1 MVCCI
6 LIRDKARLIFI
17 CQLVGRLLRNILL
30 SEELIPEYASHF
42 QSLSLE
48 ELDELAASFKF
59 ENCVQ
64 REGLNKV
71 LRDHA
76 HF

>member
-1 MVCCI
+1 MTAGIALI
-6 LIRDKARLIFI
+6 LLYFRT
-17 CQLVGRLLRNILL
+17 VGRLLRNILL
-30 SEELIPEYASHF
+30 SEELTPEYASYF
-42 QSLSLE
+42 EGLSLQ
-48 ELDELAASFKF
+48 ELDELAGSFKF

-76 HF
+76 HM

>member
-1 MVCCI
+1 MFLSQAGI
-6 LIRDKARLIFI
+6 QSLIIPY
-17 CQLVGRLLRNILL
+17 CELVGRLLRNILL
-30 SEELIPEYASHF
+30 SEELTPEYASYF
-42 QSLSLE
+42 QGLSLE

-76 HF
+76 HV

>member
-1 MVCCI
+1 M
-6 LIRDKARLIFI
+6 
-17 CQLVGRLLRNILL
+17 LL
-30 SEELIPEYASHF
+30 SEELLPEYASLF
-42 QSLSLE
+42 EGLSYE
-48 ELDELAASFKF
+48 ELDDLAASFKF

-76 HF
+76 HL